1 MNLLVIILYLAA
13 VLLLGWLCRRGS
25 RTADGHFL
33 AGRAMGTLPIG
44 ISIMVT
50 SFSAINYIAIPE
62 EIGAHGLYVV
72 ASFPVFFLAAY
83 PIARWWMPFFHHLN
97 CTTAYQ
103 FLEQRYDRRV
113 RTLAA
118 GLFLLWRL
126 VWMAVALFI
135 SGKMLAA
142 ITGHHPLLLT
152 ACCGLVA
159 TLYST
164 VGGMRAIMWTDVLQ
178 AAILLLGIVL
188 LVVVI
193 ASTLSQPLLTIL
205 ADSGRLRPLLPP
217 DPQFLSPNPT
227 IRITLWSALLGTLTA
242 FMARYGADQVVM
254 QRYFTAKSLPDAQ
267 RGIWLNA
274 AISVLTL
281 TLLAVLALLL
291 HAWAIDQQ
299 AIAPNAPTP
308 KGFALQQL
316 ARLLAQLPPGLPGLI
331 AAGIL
336 AATMSSI
343 DSGINACA
351 ATIATDLHLQ
361 QHHTR
366 PPRAQL
372 ITLAIG
378 LVVTLVACLAIPP
391 LHHHNSLFAIINK
404 LVNGL
409 GSPLLAVILLAR
421 FTSPRLTSPNGIL
434 VGTTLGLLAS
444 CAISLLVQPLAL
456 HYYALANLIVTLAT
470 CLAASA
476 CLPSQN
482 RR

>member
-1 MNLLVIILYLAA
+1 MNLLVIALYLTA
-13 VLLLGWLCRRGS
+13 VLALGWLCRRGS
-25 RTADGHFL
+25 HTADGHFL

-83 PIARWWMPFFHHLN
+83 PIARWWMPFFHRLN

-118 GLFLLWRL
+118 LLFLLWRL

-142 ITGHHPLLLT
+142 ITHQNPLLMT
-152 ACCGLVA
+152 AVCGLVA
-159 TLYST
+159 TLYAT
-164 VGGMRAIMWTDVLQ
+164 IGGMRAIMWTDVLQ
-178 AAILLLGIVL
+178 AA
-188 LVVVI
+188 VI
-193 ASTLSQPLLTIL
+193 ALGFLILIPLLASSLPLPLLDTL
-205 ADSGRLRPLLPP
+205 RDSGRLRPLLPP
-217 DPQFLSPNPT
+217 DPQFLSPDPT

-254 QRYFTAKSLPDAQ
+254 QRYFTAKSLRDAQ

-291 HAWAIDQQ
+291 HAWAINQQ

-351 ATIATDLHLQ
+351 ATIATDLQRHAA
-361 QHHTR
+361 R

-372 ITLAIG
+372 ITLSIG
-378 LVVTLVACLAIPP
+378 LLVTLVACLAIPP
-391 LHHHNSLFAIINK
+391 LHQHNSIFAIINK

-409 GSPLLAVILLAR
+409 GSPLLAIILLAR
-421 FTSPRLTSPNGIL
+421 FSSPRLTSPTGIL
-434 VGTTLGLLAS
+434 VGATLGLLAS
-444 CAISLLVQPLAL
+444 CAISLLVHPLAL
-456 HYYALANLIVTLAT
+456 HYYAVANLVVTLLA

-476 CLPSQN
+476 CLPTQN

>member
-1 MNLLVIILYLAA
+1 
-13 VLLLGWLCRRGS
+13 
-25 RTADGHFL
+25 
-33 AGRAMGTLPIG
+33 
-44 ISIMVT
+44 
-50 SFSAINYIAIPE
+50 
-62 EIGAHGLYVV
+62 
-72 ASFPVFFLAAY
+72 
-83 PIARWWMPFFHHLN
+83 
-97 CTTAYQ
+97 
-103 FLEQRYDRRV
+103 
-113 RTLAA
+113 
-118 GLFLLWRL
+118 
-126 VWMAVALFI
+126 
-135 SGKMLAA
+135 
-142 ITGHHPLLLT
+142 
-152 ACCGLVA
+152 
-159 TLYST
+159 
-164 VGGMRAIMWTDVLQ
+164 MRAIMWTDVLQ

-274 AISVLTL
+274 VVSVLTL

-299 AIAPNAPTP
+299 AIAPNAPSP

-378 LVVTLVACLAIPP
+378 LVVTLVACLVIPP

-421 FTSPRLTSPNGIL
+421 FTSPRLTSPTGIL